1 MRAGWPALAW
11 GGVTLACLVLTW
23 TVAAQDPLDSVYAVT
38 LRQAGRDLGLGEI
51 ISWELSP
58 ASTFDYN
65 NYWITSPDGAHVLR
79 IEVAPSEEDAT
90 SLLALYSGAEI
101 TFRGQPGRHLTQGE
115 NGPFEGY
122 AWRCGPAIFSVA
134 SRDPAVAVSLAEG
147 FYTIA
152 VGAGLCPPAAAEP
165 LPTPIPTASPPANPV
180 TWPCLSPA
188 VAGLVLATGWLLNGT
203 NFRLWNSVSR
213 LLAGSKACACA
224 DSWSKT
230 GFSLSQDGLE

>member
-1 MRAGWPALAW
+1 MRARCPALAW

-38 LRQAGRDLGLGEI
+38 LRQAGRDLGVGEV

-79 IEVAPSEEDAT
+79 IEVAPGEEDAT
-90 SLLALYSGAEI
+90 SLLALYGGEQV
-101 TFRGQPGRHLTQGE
+101 TFRGQPGCHLTRGE

-134 SRDPAVAVSLAEG
+134 SRDPAVAGSLAEG

-152 VGAGLCPPAAAEP
+152 VGASLCPPAAAEP
-165 LPTPIPTASPPANPV
+165 LPTPTPTASPATNPATSFCPSLTV
-180 TWPCLSPA
+180 TGIA
-188 VAGLVLATGWLLNGT
+188 LAAGWLLAR
-203 NFRLWNSVSR
+203 FIRL
-213 LLAGSKACACA
+213 
-224 DSWSKT
+224 
-230 GFSLSQDGLE
+230 